1 MAPRGAQ
8 SLFVGILALATI
20 TGAALAEEPQTPPV
34 LATPVPA
41 EAAESSAPPP
51 VVLDET
57 QTAIRDL
64 LAGAGH
70 EGSFLNKRDAA
81 AVAEFYSARDFA
93 PAWMPD
99 GVMTDKARALIARI
113 AAADTDGLDPSA
125 YMLPSV
131 DLGKYGKAQTQF
143 TARADV
149 MLSQAIAV
157 YAREAYAGRVDPADV
172 SSNIGYERHL
182 PDPIEALTS
191 IAAAADPV
199 ATLVAFNPPHPEFAA
214 LRDKLAELRGAEKA
228 KKPLE
233 VPPGVTLKPG
243 AADYRVGFLRKRLGV
258 SSAVEAPEIY
268 DEAVVEAVKA
278 FQAGA
283 RLKPDGIV
291 GPKTY
296 AAFNADPVDPIPT
309 ILVNMEKWRWM
320 PRDLGRYYVRVN
332 IPNFTVDIHKGGD
345 IIHTTR
351 IVVGKPTLQ
360 TPIFSDEIE
369 HIIVNPAWN
378 VPASIAMKEMLPAIR
393 ANPGALRGYQV
404 FALIK
409 GRYRAVDPRFVN
421 WRTVDMRKIQIR
433 QPPGE
438 RNALGKIKFMF
449 PNAYSVYLH
458 DTPSKSLF
466 ERDYR
471 AYSHGC
477 MRVMEPME
485 FADALLSEE
494 ADLNAAYLKKLFGGG
509 EKRVNLTAKIPVH
522 ITYFTAWVGESGA
535 LEIRDDV
542 YGHDGRIENAL
553 GSS

>member
-1 MAPRGAQ
+1 MAPRGPQ
-8 SLFVGILALATI
+8 TLFVGFLTLVAVA
-20 TGAALAEEPQTPPV
+20 GGALAEEPQTAPAPAEV
-34 LATPVPA
+34 TQSPATP
-41 EAAESSAPPP
+41 PPI
-51 VVLDET
+51 VLDET
-57 QTAIRDL
+57 ATAISDL

-70 EGSFLNKRDAA
+70 EGSFLDKRDAA
-81 AVAEFYSARDFA
+81 AVAEFYASRNFA
-93 PAWMPD
+93 PAWVPD

-125 YMLPSV
+125 YVLPSV
-131 DLGKYGKAQTQF
+131 DLGKYGKAQPQF

-149 MLSQAIAV
+149 MLSQAIAA
-157 YAREAYAGRVDPADV
+157 YAREAYAGRLDPADI

-182 PDPIEALTS
+182 PDLIEALK
-191 IAAAADPV
+191 AV
-199 ATLVAFNPPHPEFAA
+199 ATSEDPAATLASYNPQHPEFLA
-214 LRDKLAELRGAEKA
+214 LRDKLAELRAAEKA
-228 KKPLE
+228 EKPIE
-233 VPPGVTLKPG
+233 VPPGVTLKLG
-243 AADYRVGFLRKRLGV
+243 VADYRVGFVRKRLNV
-258 SSAVEAPEIY
+258 PSDVEAPEIY
-268 DEAVVEAVKA
+268 DEAVAEAVKA
-278 FQAGA
+278 FQASV
-283 RLKPDGIV
+283 RLKADGIL

-296 AAFNADPVDPIPT
+296 AALNADPVDPVPL

-320 PRDLGRYYVRVN
+320 PRDLGRFYVRVN
-332 IPNFTVDIHKGGD
+332 IPNFTVDIHKDGG
-345 IIHTTR
+345 IVHTTR
-351 IVVGKPTLQ
+351 IVVGKPSLQ
-360 TPIFSDEIE
+360 TPIFSDQIE

-393 ANPGALRGYQV
+393 SNPGALSGYQV

-466 ERDYR
+466 QRDYR

-494 ADLNAAYLKKLFGGG
+494 ADLNAAYLKKLFGGS
-509 EKRVNLTAKIPVH
+509 EKRVNLTAKVPVH
-522 ITYFTAWVGESGA
+522 ITYFTAWVGESGK
-535 LEIRDDV
+535 LEMRDDL

-553 GSS
+553 GSSQKTL

>member
-20 TGAALAEEPQTPPV
+20 AGAALAEEPQGAPV
-34 LATPVPA
+34 VP
-41 EAAESSAPPP
+41 EPAESSAPPP

-81 AVAEFYSARDFA
+81 AVAEFYAARDFA
-93 PAWMPD
+93 PAWVPD

-113 AAADTDGLDPSA
+113 TAADTDGLDPAA

-131 DLGKYGKAQTQF
+131 DLGKYGKAQTEF
-143 TARADV
+143 TAHADV

-191 IAAAADPV
+191 IAASADPV

-214 LRDKLAELRGAEKA
+214 LRDKLAELRAAEKA

-243 AADYRVGFLRKRLGV
+243 MADYRVGFLRKRLEV
-258 SSAVEAPEIY
+258 SSAVESPEIY

-278 FQAGA
+278 FQAGV

-296 AAFNADPVDPIPT
+296 AALNADPVDPIPL

-332 IPNFTVDIHKGGD
+332 IPNFTVDIHKDGE

-393 ANPGALRGYQV
+393 SNPGALRGYQV

-449 PNAYSVYLH
+449 PNPYSVYLH

-535 LEIRDDV
+535 LEFRDDV